1 MCIVHDTAF
10 FKDEDDQERKEA
22 FLGYLKHLEDTNL
35 TMTTKNIV
43 ENRSRMKKIILEIL
57 SELDSELDV
66 SSTIPSSLPI
76 IRGTTEHS
84 RALRPVQVC
93 LSKFNLDFCPVHY
106 KFLFFILVDEVAK
119 IPKCYVIVY
128 LLSYI
133 SKFLSRL
140 SSLWTSL

>member
-93 LSKFNLDFCPVHY
+93 LSKFNLY
-106 KFLFFILVDEVAK
+106 SILILFSDKVWI
-119 IPKCYVIVY
+119 KCG
-128 LLSYI
+128 
-133 SKFLSRL
+133 
-140 SSLWTSL
+140 

>member
-1 MCIVHDTAF
+1 MTLLY
-10 FKDEDDQERKEA
+10 FKDEEDQERKEA

-57 SELDSELDV
+57 SELDSEPPV
-66 SSTIPSSLPI
+66 SSTIPSNLPI

-93 LSKFNLDFCPVHY
+93 LSKFNLDFILILFKFHPYRIRINTSFSSSNTQFY
-106 KFLFFILVDEVAK
+106 KFRISISPIAIFF
-119 IPKCYVIVY
+119 
-128 LLSYI
+128 
-133 SKFLSRL
+133 FLI
-140 SSLWTSL
+140 

>member
-1 MCIVHDTAF
+1 MQTEKVKLSHFDRTRGDKNQIFRTF
-10 FKDEDDQERKEA
+10 IKDEDDLERKEA

-57 SELDSELDV
+57 SELDSEPDV
-66 SSTIPSSLPI
+66 SSIIPSNLPI

-93 LSKFNLDFCPVHY
+93 LSKFILDFIQIEFRIIIGQTEFLKNNLDNC
-106 KFLFFILVDEVAK
+106 
-119 IPKCYVIVY
+119 
-128 LLSYI
+128 
-133 SKFLSRL
+133 
-140 SSLWTSL
+140 